1 MWSSGLLL
9 PVQFSVPPTSLPK
22 TNKNSIKL
30 HEMRNTVLEQRISE
44 GKESVK
50 KCVEKIKR
58 EEYKMKRI
66 QEELN
71 IGKEQT

>member
-1 MWSSGLLL
+1 
-9 PVQFSVPPTSLPK
+9 
-22 TNKNSIKL
+22 
-30 HEMRNTVLEQRISE
+30 MRNTVLEQRISE

-71 IGKEQT
+71 IGKEQTQ